1 MCKIRLQ
8 RKFDRVY
15 HSASIDRNSSARLRS
30 ESVKYRTQ
38 FSHAIPPYRNHKCNP
53 CVISSRLPIFPSIP
67 VYGND
72 DHLAKNITPP
82 RCFPFASAARSPES
96 FRSFEHRPC
105 SASKKEKKEGKKKAT
120 SLFIVVRFFPPLQPC
135 ILATRLGDKFISKFH
150 RSYVRRWIDFRI
162 VGKKWKEMFR
172 DVGGRKKKRT
182 IRKNGVELVVK
193 CAFLR
198 PLVTAGNRAKDDT
211 VERVG
216 EPDPQIWRRRSLTR
230 VISQ

>member
-38 FSHAIPPYRNHKCNP
+38 FSHAMPPYRNHKCNP
-53 CVISSRLPIFPSIP
+53 CVISSRRLPIFPSIP

-72 DHLAKNITPP
+72 DYLAKNITPP

-105 SASKKEKKEGKKKAT
+105 SASKKEKKEREKKAT
-120 SLFIVVRFFPPLQPC
+120 SLFIVVHFFPPLQPC
-135 ILATRLGDKFISKFH
+135 ILTTRLGDKFISKFY
-150 RSYVRRWIDFRI
+150 RSYVSKMDRLQDRWTNGRR
-162 VGKKWKEMFR
+162 WKEMLEEEKR
-172 DVGGRKKKRT
+172 NGRLGKMES
-182 IRKNGVELVVK
+182 N
-193 CAFLR
+193 
-198 PLVTAGNRAKDDT
+198 
-211 VERVG
+211 
-216 EPDPQIWRRRSLTR
+216 WS
-230 VISQ
+230 

>member
-30 ESVKYRTQ
+30 ESVKNRTQ

-53 CVISSRLPIFPSIP
+53 CVISSRRLPIFPSIP

-72 DHLAKNITPP
+72 DYLVKNITPP

-105 SASKKEKKEGKKKAT
+105 SASKKEKKGRRKKRQRRW
-120 SLFIVVRFFPPLQPC
+120 SLFIVVRFFLPPFNRVFSRRDLV
-135 ILATRLGDKFISKFH
+135 TNSSRNFIEVTF
-150 RSYVRRWIDFRI
+150 RRWIDFRI
-162 VGKKWKEMFR
+162 VGRMEKDGKRCFEMLEEEKR
-172 DVGGRKKKRT
+172 NGRLGKMDS
-182 IRKNGVELVVK
+182 N
-193 CAFLR
+193 
-198 PLVTAGNRAKDDT
+198 
-211 VERVG
+211 
-216 EPDPQIWRRRSLTR
+216 WS
-230 VISQ
+230 